1 MLERFQ
7 RDSYLLRRKVFK
19 LFGGAFHIYGD
30 DDELLFYSKQ
40 KAFKLKEDIRLY
52 SDESLSDEVLTI
64 LAQSAIDFA
73 AVYDVVDTVND
84 TLVGSI
90 KREGWRSIARDEWR
104 IFDADGN
111 EVGIIIEDSGAL
123 AFVRRFVSN
132 LIPQSF
138 IVDIAENEVCQYKQ
152 QFNPFVYKLRLQFGE
167 DANAFDRIMSIA
179 GSVLIAAIEGRQN

>member
-7 RDSYLLRRKVFK
+7 RDSDLLRRKVFK